1 MSTNKNDEK
10 KDAKDPNDQKDAK
23 DANDQND
30 QKDAKDAKDANSQ
43 KGQKGQKKQNNANDA
58 KSKKGKTEELKIP
71 NTLTIY
77 IKTRIPNYTKL
88 LYEPYMT
95 VPTSKSHTVYFD
107 PLVKYIKGA
116 IKDIPPSAPREA
128 KYTQFF
134 EAPQFDSLI
143 NRCISKTFNFQQKP
157 IKLLLNPTKLLNL
170 QKERT
175 LTEAMEEDLINENIK
190 LTLSTLFKRNGIF
203 YINKRPYTI
212 INRHW
217 KSDSWV
223 IDTKTENKLISP
235 FSNVSYKDAQKEA
248 DEELDSFKK
257 KYPVEGSS
265 GSKNSIDDDIIDN
278 IIKKTPNI
286 EAQNAPPISFKDI
299 KGSEA
304 FEDEYYYITENFP
317 IKFTDEHDMNTEP
330 ITFSLLFDK
339 EVFEKFI
346 ENNKTNNIGKS
357 FLSKYNRYWQR
368 KEELYKK
375 KNEYLQ
381 IIFILFI

>member
-10 KDAKDPNDQKDAK
+10 KDANDQKDANDANDQKDAK
-23 DANDQND
+23 DT
-30 QKDAKDAKDANSQ
+30 NSQ
-43 KGQKGQKKQNNANDA
+43 KAQKGQKKQNNTNDA

-95 VPTSKSHTVYFD
+95 VPTSKSRTVYFD

-157 IKLLLNPTKLLNL
+157 KNLLLNPTKLLNL

-190 LTLSTLFKRNGIF
+190 LTLSTLFLHFRMFHI
-203 YINKRPYTI
+203 RM
-212 INRHW
+212 H
-217 KSDSWV
+217 
-223 IDTKTENKLISP
+223 
-235 FSNVSYKDAQKEA
+235 
-248 DEELDSFKK
+248 KK
-257 KYPVEGSS
+257 KQMR
-265 GSKNSIDDDIIDN
+265 N
-278 IIKKTPNI
+278 
-286 EAQNAPPISFKDI
+286 
-299 KGSEA
+299 
-304 FEDEYYYITENFP
+304 
-317 IKFTDEHDMNTEP
+317 
-330 ITFSLLFDK
+330 
-339 EVFEKFI
+339 
-346 ENNKTNNIGKS
+346 
-357 FLSKYNRYWQR
+357 
-368 KEELYKK
+368 
-375 KNEYLQ
+375 
-381 IIFILFI
+381 